1 MASSVEPTSRHKAA
15 VEKDGEE
22 YVVVLIEPDGNRTY
36 YVKTGV
42 DEDGEVYPMVTG
54 TLQKAK
60 RFGLERSAKTVA
72 GDMYA
77 FLNREF
83 MHHPSWI

>member
-1 MASSVEPTSRHKAA
+1 MGSISRHKAA
-15 VEKDGEE
+15 VEKDGDE
-22 YVVVLIEPDGNRTY
+22 YVVVLIEPDGNRSY

-60 RFGLERSAKTVA
+60 RFGLERSAKAVA

>member
-1 MASSVEPTSRHKAA
+1 MEPTSRHKAV
-15 VEKDGEE
+15 VEKDGDD
-22 YVVVLIEPDGNRTY
+22 YVVVLIEPDGSRSY

-60 RFGLERSAKTVA
+60 RFGLKRSAKTVA

-83 MHHPSWI
+83 MHYPSWI

>member
-1 MASSVEPTSRHKAA
+1 MEPTSRHKAV
-15 VEKDGEE
+15 VEKDGDD
-22 YVVVLIEPDGNRTY
+22 YVVVLIEPDGSRSY

-54 TLQKAK
+54 TIYKAK
-60 RFGLERSAKTVA
+60 RFGLERSAKIVA

>member
-1 MASSVEPTSRHKAA
+1 MEPTSRHKAV
-15 VEKDGEE
+15 VEKDGDD
-22 YVVVLIEPDGNRTY
+22 YVVVLIEPDGSRSY

-54 TLQKAK
+54 TIYKAK
-60 RFGLERSAKTVA
+60 KFGLERSAKIVA

>member
-1 MASSVEPTSRHKAA
+1 MEPTSRHKAV
-15 VEKDGEE
+15 VERDGDD
-22 YVVVLIEPDGNRTY
+22 YVVVLIEPDGSRSY

-54 TLQKAK
+54 TIYKAK
-60 RFGLERSAKTVA
+60 KFGLERSAKIVA

>member
-1 MASSVEPTSRHKAA
+1 MGSISRHKAT
-15 VEKDGEE
+15 VEKDGDE
-22 YVVVLIEPDGNRTY
+22 YVVVLIEPDGNRSY

-60 RFGLERSAKTVA
+60 RFGLERSAKAVA